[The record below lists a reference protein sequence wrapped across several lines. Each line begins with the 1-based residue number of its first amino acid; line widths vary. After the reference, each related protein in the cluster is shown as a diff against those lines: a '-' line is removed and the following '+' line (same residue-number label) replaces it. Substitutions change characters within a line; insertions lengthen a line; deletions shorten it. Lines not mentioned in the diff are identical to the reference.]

1 LAKYKKDIIKKVTSC
16 FSQKNWEY
24 K

>member
-16 FSQKNWEY
+16 FSPKNWEY